1 MSVEIQSIV
10 TKVNMVEDSEEMD
23 TVKHY
28 LKQAGK
34 AKLLNKKEEYA
45 LAMRAKQGDD
55 EAKNRLICAN
65 LRLVISIAKKY
76 AASSKSLEL
85 LDLVQEGNLGLLK
98 AVERYEPSLGFR
110 FSTYATWWIR
120 QAITRGIADQD
131 RMIRLPVHVGEDIRK
146 VQCASRHD
154 DSLSDENHN
163 EDQFEKIAIK
173 TGMSAKKVER
183 MMQISHRTIS
193 LDTPI
198 DEDQNNTLGDFIEDR
213 ASETPDDFAL
223 VSIMKEEIEK
233 QLSTLKPREK
243 TILDMRFGLNGKEPC
258 TLEEVGNYIG
268 VTRERIRQIEAKAL
282 QKLRHPTRSKYL
294 KDFLYE

>member
-1 MSVEIQSIV
+1 MSVKTQNIS
-10 TKVNMVEDSEEMD
+10 TKMNTSTYVDETDS
-23 TVKHY
+23 VKHY
-28 LKQAGK
+28 LMQAGK
-34 AKLLNKKEEYA
+34 ADLLNQSEEYE
-45 LAMRAKQGDD
+45 LAVRAKEGDKD
-55 EAKNRLICAN
+55 AKNELVCAN

-76 AASSKSLEL
+76 AVSTKSLEL

-131 RMIRLPVHVGEDIRK
+131 RVIRLPVHVGEDIRK
-146 VQCASRHD
+146 VQRASQHY
-154 DSLSDENHN
+154 DSLSSENGGGN
-163 EDQFEKIAIK
+163 QFEKIADQ
-173 TGMSAKKVER
+173 TGMSAEKVER
-183 MMQISHRTIS
+183 MMQISRHTVS

-198 DEDQNNTLGDFIEDR
+198 DDEQTSTLGDFIEDR
-213 ASETPDDFAL
+213 TSETPDDFAL

-243 TILDMRFGLNGKEPC
+243 TILYMRFGLNGQEPC
-258 TLEEVGNYIG
+258 TLEEVGDYIG

-282 QKLRHPTRSKYL
+282 RKLRHPTRSKYL
-294 KDFLYE
+294 RDFL

>member
-1 MSVEIQSIV
+1 MSVEIQSISA
-10 TKVNMVEDSEEMD
+10 KINLREDSEEMD

-34 AKLLNKKEEYA
+34 EKLLNEKEEYK
-45 LAMRAKQGDD
+45 LAVRAKQGDD
-55 EAKNRLICAN
+55 EAKNKLICAN
-65 LRLVISIAKKY
+65 LRLVVSIAKKY
-76 AASSKSLEL
+76 AAGAKSLEL

-120 QAITRGIADQD
+120 QAITRGIADKD
-131 RMIRLPVHVGEDIRK
+131 RMIRLPVHIGDDIRK
-146 VQCASRHD
+146 VQGASHHYD
-154 DSLSDENHN
+154 YLSDEN
-163 EDQFEKIAIK
+163 QFKNVAIK
-173 TGMSAKKVER
+173 TGMSVEKVER
-183 MMQISHRTIS
+183 TMQISLRTIS

-198 DEDQNNTLGDFIEDR
+198 DDDQNSTLGDFIEDKT
-213 ASETPDDFAL
+213 SEMPDDFAL

-258 TLEEVGNYIG
+258 TLEEVGNHIG

-282 QKLRHPTRSKYL
+282 RKLRHPTRSKYL
-294 KDFLYE
+294 KDFLYD

>member
-1 MSVEIQSIV
+1 
-10 TKVNMVEDSEEMD
+10 MD
-23 TVKHY
+23 YLTVICADITSSFFNISK
-28 LKQAGK
+28 KF
-34 AKLLNKKEEYA
+34 LNKKDEHS
-45 LAMRAKQGDD
+45 LAVRAKQGDD
-55 EAKNRLICAN
+55 EAKNKLICAN
-65 LRLVISIAKKY
+65 LRLVVSIAKKY
-76 AASSKSLEL
+76 AAGTKSLEL

-146 VQCASRHD
+146 LQRASQH
-154 DSLSDENHN
+154 SDFLLYNNHN
-163 EDQFEKIAIK
+163 GDQFEKIAIK
-173 TGMSAKKVER
+173 TGMSAEKVER
-183 MMQISHRTIS
+183 MMQISCRTVS
-193 LDTPI
+193 LDKPI
-198 DEDQNNTLGDFIEDR
+198 DDDQSSTLGDFIEDR
-213 ASETPDDFAL
+213 TSEMPDDFAL

-243 TILDMRFGLNGKEPC
+243 LILDMRFGLNGKEPC

-282 QKLRHPTRSKYL
+282 RKLRHPTRSKYL
-294 KDFLYE
+294 KDFLYK

>member
-1 MSVEIQSIV
+1 MSVEIQSIY
-10 TKVNMVEDSEEMD
+10 TKVNMAKDSEEMD
-23 TVKHY
+23 MVKHY

-34 AKLLNKKEEYA
+34 ARLLNKREEYA
-45 LAMRAKQGDD
+45 LAVRAKQGDN
-55 EAKNRLICAN
+55 EAKNKLICAN

-76 AASSKSLEL
+76 AASTKSLEL
-85 LDLVQEGNLGLLK
+85 LDLIQEGNLGLLK

-131 RMIRLPVHVGEDIRK
+131 RMIRLPVNVGEDVRK
-146 VQCASRHD
+146 VQCASHHY
-154 DSLSDENHN
+154 DSLSDKNHN
-163 EDQFEKIAIK
+163 EEQLKKIAIK
-173 TGMSAKKVER
+173 TGMPVEKVER
-183 MMQISHRTIS
+183 MMQISRRTVS
-193 LDTPI
+193 LDMPI
-198 DEDQNNTLGDFIEDR
+198 SDEQSNTLGDLIEDR
-213 ASETPDDFAL
+213 TSEMPDDFAF

-233 QLSTLKPREK
+233 QLSTLNPREK

-282 QKLRHPTRSKYL
+282 RKLRHSTRSKYL
-294 KDFLYE
+294 KDFL